1 MNNKI
6 LIVILLCV
14 APGLVYSQFEKPGS
28 TSGEFL
34 NIGVNARAEAM
45 SGSFISVVDGPEAV
59 YYNPAA
65 LVLVEGTALAASY
78 TSWFAGLNHQFAVV
92 SHSMGNVGVVAL
104 SLTAMQTDEMI
115 VRTPLQPDGTG
126 ETFYAGSYR
135 LGLSY
140 ARALTNNVYVGLS
153 GNYIRIQ
160 LYTDFIEEGFSGD
173 IAVMYNTGVRNFRFG
188 LHIANFG
195 SEIKFVN
202 ESYPLP
208 TSFSFGVSANLFEGE
223 DYAVLVS
230 AAAKKP
236 NDAGPQPVIGAEYGY
251 QKRFFLRGGYTFDDI
266 VKTFSFGAGLNIP
279 MGSYKLTADY
289 SYNDFS
295 ALGGAQRVTL
305 GFKF

>member
-1 MNNKI
+1 MKRRI
-6 LIVILLCV
+6 LIIIFCL
-14 APGLVYSQFEKPGS
+14 APGMLHSQFEKPGS

-45 SGSFISVVDGPEAV
+45 SGAFISVVDGPEAV

-65 LVLVEGTALAASY
+65 LVLVEKTALSVSY
-78 TSWFAGLNHQFAVV
+78 TKWFAGLNHQFAAV
-92 SHSMGNVGVVAL
+92 SQSLGNFGVVAL

-135 LGLSY
+135 LGISY
-140 ARALTNNVYVGLS
+140 AKALTNNVYVGLS

-160 LYTDFIEEGFSGD
+160 LFTDFIEEGFSGD
-173 IAVMYNTGVRNFRFG
+173 IAVMYNAGIRDFRFG

-202 ESYPLP
+202 EPYPLP
-208 TSFSFGVSANLFEGE
+208 TSFSFGLSANLLEGE
-223 DYAVLVS
+223 DYALLVS

-236 NDAGPQPVIGAEYGY
+236 NDAGPQPLLGVEYGF
-251 QKRFFLRGGYTFDDI
+251 QKRLFLRGGYTFDDI
-266 VKTFSFGAGLNIP
+266 VKTFSFGAGLDLP
-279 MGSYKLTADY
+279 MGSYHLTADY

-295 ALGGAQRVTL
+295 ALGGAQRVSL
-305 GFKF
+305 GFMF